1 MQLIAFLLAR
11 AKEPSSY
18 AGLAMILTAA
28 GIHYSTAQ
36 LDAVVNLAIAMAGAI
51 AVLLPEGKPRTG
63 GSLHTMAPIF
73 LLGAL
78 GALVSACSATSVA
91 SNAGAATTAINTTV
105 TNANADLAALQ
116 PLFQTLCAG
125 GAWADAQFQAV
136 SSVTNLGSAVISDE
150 AKAAAALTTL
160 CNSAPSNVT
169 TALTTATALYKQITT
184 ATPVV
189 TSVSVAAAPAAPATT
204 P

>member
-1 MQLIAFLLAR
+1 MQLLAFFLAR
-11 AKEPSSY
+11 AKEPSTY
-18 AGLAMILTAA
+18 AGVAMILTAA

-36 LDAVVNLAIAMAGAI
+36 LDAVVNLAIALAGAI
-51 AVLLPEGKPRTG
+51 AVLLPEGKIRPSG
-63 GSLHTMAPIF
+63 GLRALTPVI
-73 LLGAL
+73 LLGGLAAL
-78 GALVSACSATSVA
+78 ASACSATSVA
-91 SNAGAATTAINTTV
+91 SNVGAATSAINTTV
-105 TNANADLAALQ
+105 TNANADVAALQ

-136 SSVTNLGSAVISDE
+136 SSITNPGSAVVSDE
-150 AKAAAALTTL
+150 AKAIAALTTL
-160 CNSAPSNVT
+160 CSTPPGNVA

-189 TSVSVAAAPAAPATT
+189 TAVSTAPAPAAPTA